1 MKSKLVEH
9 PKRAG
14 EMITVFEGRTAA
26 EDSRWILI
34 TALKPNSTKDYLC
47 LACGKAFTGYDG
59 RVVNHKLRLKG
70 NAVEVCLYEPS
81 EECRDVLERVIRA
94 KRGVGIDP
102 GKAGGKTPSATTL
115 HNPRLKHNIKSYALM
130 VRQL

>member
-1 MKSKLVEH
+1 MPPDDVAGAGDGDLTSDKKRKKETNMKSKLVEH

-34 TALKPNSTKDYLC
+34 TALKPNSTKDCLC

-59 RVVNHKLRLKG
+59 RVV
-70 NAVEVCLYEPS
+70 
-81 EECRDVLERVIRA
+81 
-94 KRGVGIDP
+94 
-102 GKAGGKTPSATTL
+102 
-115 HNPRLKHNIKSYALM
+115 
-130 VRQL
+130 